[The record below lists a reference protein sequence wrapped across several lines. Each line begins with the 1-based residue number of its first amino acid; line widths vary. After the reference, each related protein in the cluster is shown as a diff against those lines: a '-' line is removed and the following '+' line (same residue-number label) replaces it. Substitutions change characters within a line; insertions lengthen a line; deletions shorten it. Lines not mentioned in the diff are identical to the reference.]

1 MAEGFAKKYL
11 NDHLIKSAGTNLQKI
26 NPHAIKVME
35 EVGINISNHESTLF
49 TNDDLKENDMII
61 TLCGSAK
68 DECIINNSST
78 LGSPLVISTPATP
91 PVWNVRIVSCVPG
104 SPIDCAAIIPRA
116 SPFSTSLPFANDLP

>member
-11 NDHLIKSAGTNLQKI
+11 NNHFIKSAGTNPQKI
-26 NPHAIKVME
+26 NPHAIKVMK

-68 DECIINNSST
+68 EKCIIINAQLVEYKHWDLNDPANAKGSLEEKLNEFRKIRDQIEKKIQLLHDEISS
-78 LGSPLVISTPATP
+78 
-91 PVWNVRIVSCVPG
+91 
-104 SPIDCAAIIPRA
+104 
-116 SPFSTSLPFANDLP
+116 